1 MGVSTLL
8 QKSSTTQYLKGA
20 LLIECLQKGS
30 QVKFFA
36 APGRS
41 STVALLENPS
51 RTLSG
56 SPLKGSKLRSLAL
69 RINQLDACLSQA
81 QHSPTHSFMED
92 FKKIQSERLTGLPP
106 RKELKKKN
114 IGRPVVKNSQVA
126 VTEKPGL
133 LTILAN
139 GSLQVFKYFCKIYL
153 LTWCL
158 TIEIFQYSA
167 FPAEA
172 WRSDTHDL
180 HIRYQTS
187 VYRPYD
193 QQQHDQYHC
202 GV

>member
-8 QKSSTTQYLKGA
+8 AEKFYSLVFEGA

-36 APGRS
+36 ALGRS
-41 STVALLENPS
+41 STVALLENLS

-69 RINQLDACLSQA
+69 RINQLEACLIQA
-81 QHSPTHSFMED
+81 QNSPTHSFMED
-92 FKKIQSERLTGLPP
+92 LQKFSLTGLPP

-153 LTWCL
+153 LTWCYS
-158 TIEIFQYSA
+158 IEIFQYSA

-180 HIRYQTS
+180 HVRS
-187 VYRPYD
+187 
-193 QQQHDQYHC
+193 
-202 GV
+202 